1 MKRKIGLCG
10 LAMLAIFSV
19 ATKAQDIT
27 PAEKDKAMQYL
38 QSTDKN
44 LEDAVK
50 GLSAAQWTFKP
61 APDRWSI
68 AEVVEHLGAT
78 EDKLRG
84 YVVDVVMKGPAA
96 PGRDVKAIDEKI
108 MMFIPDRSKK
118 AQAPEELKP
127 TDRFGSPENALKHLE
142 ESRTK
147 TEDVLKN
154 TPDLR
159 GHAAESPIG
168 DKLDGYDWI
177 LFIAAHSDRHT
188 KQILEVKADP
198 NFPKS

>member
-1 MKRKIGLCG
+1 MKRKTGL
-10 LAMLAIFSV
+10 LALAILAIFSV
-19 ATKAQDIT
+19 AARAQSVS
-27 PAEKDKAMQYL
+27 PVEKDKALQYL
-38 QSTDKN
+38 ESTEKN
-44 LEDAVK
+44 VEDAVK
-50 GLSAAQWTFKP
+50 GLSAAQWNFKP

-68 AEVVEHLGAT
+68 AECVEHIAAT

-84 YVVDVVMKGPAA
+84 YVLDMVMKLPAA

-108 MMFIPDRSKK
+108 MMAIPDRSKK
-118 AQAPEELKP
+118 AQAPEELRP
-127 TDRFGSPENALKHLE
+127 TNRYGSPENAIKHFA
-142 ESRTK
+142 ESRAT
-147 TEDVLKN
+147 TEEFLKN

-159 GHAAESPIG
+159 EHAADSPLG
-168 DKLDGYDWI
+168 DKLDGYDWV